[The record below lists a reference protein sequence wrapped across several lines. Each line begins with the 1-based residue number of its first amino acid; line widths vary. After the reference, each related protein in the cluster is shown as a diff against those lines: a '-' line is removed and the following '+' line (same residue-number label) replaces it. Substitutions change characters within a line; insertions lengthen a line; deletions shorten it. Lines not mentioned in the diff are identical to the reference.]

1 MADEI
6 LPEASATPRPAPKCI
21 GCRTAASV
29 ASDRVHCSVHRH
41 QPPEIVTWDHRDQ
54 PDMAHLDEL
63 VRQLSHGT
71 VRISQVP
78 TGDDSYAVI
87 VADRVIAPEEAEAI
101 YVASFYGGLDD

>member
-1 MADEI
+1 MSDSTDDQPPMPPMEF
-6 LPEASATPRPAPKCI
+6 PQASAIPRPAPKCT
-21 GCRTAASV
+21 GGSTPASV
-29 ASDRVHCSVHRH
+29 ASD
-41 QPPEIVTWDHRDQ
+41 PEIVTWDHREQ

-63 VRQLSHGT
+63 VRQWSHGT

-101 YVASFYGGLDD
+101 YVASFYGGLND